1 IMVFTAC
8 NTTDFFNEYQS
19 LSDGWKKNEP
29 VVFDFES
36 LDTLKTYDAYLNIRT
51 TNEYPY
57 SNLFVIVKM
66 TEPEGATM
74 MDTLQYEMANPD
86 GSMMGSGFTDIKEH
100 KLVWRKNIS
109 LNKQG
114 VYNII
119 VNYVKRKINTEPKGS
134 NILDTLQYEKSNTD
148 GSMMGSGFKDIKEHK
163 LVWRKNISLKKQ
175 GVYTIE
181 VNHATR
187 KINEVNGDVVLNG
200 VIEIGLQLQ

>member
-1 IMVFTAC
+1 MTVNNKRNFFHLIAISTIMVFTAC

-66 TEPEGATM
+66 TEPEGASM

-86 GSMMGSGFTDIKEH
+86 GSMMGSGFTDI
-100 KLVWRKNIS
+100 I
-109 LNKQG
+109 
-114 VYNII
+114 
-119 VNYVKRKINTEPKGS
+119 
-134 NILDTLQYEKSNTD
+134 
-148 GSMMGSGFKDIKEHK
+148 EHK

-200 VIEIGLQLQ
+200 VTEIGLQLQ

>member
-1 IMVFTAC
+1 MTVNNKRSFFHLIAISTIMVFTAC

-66 TEPEGATM
+66 TEPEGASM

-86 GSMMGSGFTDIKEH
+86 GSMMGSGFT
-100 KLVWRKNIS
+100 
-109 LNKQG
+109 
-114 VYNII
+114 
-119 VNYVKRKINTEPKGS
+119 
-134 NILDTLQYEKSNTD
+134 
-148 GSMMGSGFKDIKEHK
+148 DIKEHK

-200 VIEIGLQLQ
+200 VTEIGLQLQ